1 TTPGPAIASSWT
13 IARTMPSPSS
23 GSALGPLA
31 RRGDRG
37 FEPGR
42 HVPDYRCDV
51 QRSEALLHPR
61 PCRGR
66 GGPVARPVVVLVQ
79 HPLQPVVPSHAI
91 EMTSALLDR
100 RVASAVERYRVA
112 AATPERQQDLA
123 AVIRLCG
130 AGAGDAYAARGFR
143 PAAGQRCGDHD

>member
-1 TTPGPAIASSWT
+1 
-13 IARTMPSPSS
+13 M
-23 GSALGPLA
+23 
-31 RRGDRG
+31 
-37 FEPGR
+37 
-42 HVPDYRCDV
+42 
-51 QRSEALLHPR
+51 
-61 PCRGR
+61 
-66 GGPVARPVVVLVQ
+66 ARPVVVLVQ

-91 EMTSALLDR
+91 EMTSALLER

-143 PAAGQRCGDHD
+143 PAAGQRCGDHDVGPRRGIGPARAADARPEIGENLLPDPDRERSDGDHDRLSRAQTSETSRPLARSSTTRIS